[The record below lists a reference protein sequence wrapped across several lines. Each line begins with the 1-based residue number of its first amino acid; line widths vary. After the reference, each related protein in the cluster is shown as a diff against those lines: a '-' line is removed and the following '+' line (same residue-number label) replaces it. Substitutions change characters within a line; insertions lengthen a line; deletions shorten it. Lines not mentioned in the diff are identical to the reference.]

1 MKKTFTPNPTQHVEG
16 VVTKNLKMEIK
27 TSYFQNDDELYSPIG
42 RGMSVYEPSSMGPG
56 RYDRSG
62 SLYEAYNP
70 RNRGAS
76 VIGNMEDYS
85 ELNMSIGN
93 SSPRLKSNNEK
104 KLTSPNYAFVEREAW
119 IDDKNCFVCDRSFKR
134 VESHHCRSCGHG
146 VCGDCGEKEIN
157 ERRVCDICFKKEKFK
172 YTEIARNL
180 RYQKLEE
187 QVSYKKAE
195 LKRLQRDLEMAK
207 KNNQK
212 YIHDGHGTDGH
223 HQMNKERLE
232 KNKERENKKFERAQ
246 IENTTFKTEIESASD
261 ITKKK
266 EAKLSEIKMQTAAL
280 KLQVNQ
286 KLTILQNKE
295 KAVEALRVE
304 RHLMNETNGSVSA
317 YSDYSSSCIVNP
329 RNFSLA
335 DNNGVYSLSSQPYKI

>member
-1 MKKTFTPNPTQHVEG
+1 MKKTFVQNPVQQDEG
-16 VVTKNLKMEIK
+16 LVTRNLKMEIK
-27 TSYFQNDDELYSPIG
+27 TSYFEKNEDLYSPIG

-62 SLYEAYNP
+62 SLYDAYNP

-93 SSPRLKSNNEK
+93 SSPRHKTNNEK
-104 KLTSPNYAFVEREAW
+104 RLTSPNYVFVEREDW
-119 IDDKNCFVCDRSFKR
+119 IDDKNCFVCERSFKR

-157 ERRVCDICFKKEKFK
+157 DRRVCDICFKKEKFK

-187 QVSYKKAE
+187 QFSYKKAE
-195 LKRLQRDLEMAK
+195 LKRLQQDLDMAK

-212 YIHDGHGTDGH
+212 YIHDGHVTDGNN
-223 HQMNKERLE
+223 QMYKERLE
-232 KNKERENKKFERAQ
+232 KNKERETKMFERAQ
-246 IENTTFKTEIESASD
+246 TVNTTLKTDLESALD

-266 EAKLSEIKMQTAAL
+266 EAKLTEIKMQTAAL
-280 KLQVNQ
+280 KLQANQ
-286 KLTILQNKE
+286 KLAIQQNKE
-295 KAVEALRVE
+295 KTLEALKVE
-304 RHLMNETNGSVSA
+304 RGLMNETNGSVSA
-317 YSDYSSSCIVNP
+317 YSDYSNSLIVNP
-329 RNFSLA
+329 RNFALA